1 MDIKS
6 IINEDLNTVNVDKI
20 ELPES
25 MQQQAQPE
33 EKADTPKNDEKT
45 TKLTLEQLSGM
56 IVIGYNAISCAIY
69 RKIEAGFDASL
80 TGEEMQAIQEPLKL
94 VLQQY
99 DVEVTP
105 VTALAIA
112 VIGVNVGKI
121 MQLQAYRQQKALE
134 AAEVEQQNIM
144 QNE

>member
-6 IINEDLNTVNVDKI
+6 IINEELNPVNVDNI

-25 MQQQAQPE
+25 MQQQKKEQPE
-33 EKADTPKNDEKT
+33 EDIPKKDEKT
-45 TKLTLEQLSGM
+45 TTLTLEQLSGM

-80 TGEEMQAIQEPLKL
+80 TDEEMQAIQEPLKL

-134 AAEVEQQNIM
+134 VAEEVEQQNIM
-144 QNE
+144 